1 MEGKAM
7 QIDRKGGTGFLFVSD
22 EDLELIGVDPGSVN
36 DEEFA
41 KIVSDLM
48 DYYNEGFTDV
58 LADIVRQLRGG
69 D

>member
-1 MEGKAM
+1 M

-58 LADIVRQLRGG
+58 LAGIVRQVKG
-69 D
+69 DDFHD

>member
-1 MEGKAM
+1 M